1 VLKTVA
7 LPIGFGF
14 GFEAEGDLGKCIYR
28 RTPVARANANVFGD
42 DATPGERARWAWA
55 ECTEESVEE
64 DQREQSARSS
74 CCWHCCCPR
83 SHSWTE

>member
-1 VLKTVA
+1 LPFPFPLKTVA

-28 RTPVARANANVFGD
+28 RTPAARANANVFGD
-42 DATPGERARWAWA
+42 DAAPGERERRAWA

-64 DQREQSARSS
+64 DQRERSTARSGS
-74 CCWHCCCPR
+74 CWQ
-83 SHSWTE
+83 

>member
-14 GFEAEGDLGKCIYR
+14 SFAAEGDLGKCIYR
-28 RTPVARANANVFGD
+28 RNPAARANAKVFGD
-42 DATPGERARWAWA
+42 DATPGERRAWAWA

-64 DQREQSARSS
+64 DQRERSTARSGS
-74 CCWHCCCPR
+74 RWQ
-83 SHSWTE
+83 